1 MHIEQSNSTFI
12 HFKFNFCENNAHLCI
27 YFQLHTFLHL
37 FFSQAG
43 KQYHLWFNICLFQS
57 TSVSTVQTAGY
68 PGSDNSMCKLT
79 LINRGHI
86 FWDFTTVYPYMI
98 SKIGCL
104 SGWKFVLVTL
114 AGFLSTIYLHMLFQI
129 RCFKCWK
136 IALIIFVGL
145 YSNVYHYMNSQIGCL
160 SGCKFALVTFVGFSS
175 TMYLHVIVQICCERY
190 QKIALITFIGLFS
203 TVCPQANPI
212 AKYHCHMYLL
222 TSTRADY
229 SLNEFPPQKIS

>member
-57 TSVSTVQTAGY
+57 TSVSTVQTVVY

-86 FWDFTTVYPYMI
+86 F
-98 SKIGCL
+98 L
-104 SGWKFVLVTL
+104 
-114 AGFLSTIYLHMLFQI
+114 
-129 RCFKCWK
+129 
-136 IALIIFVGL
+136 
-145 YSNVYHYMNSQIGCL
+145 
-160 SGCKFALVTFVGFSS
+160 GFSPLCTHIWFRRLAVWVVENLYWS
-175 TMYLHVIVQICCERY
+175 HLPDFYPLFIFICFSRFAVLNVEKLHW
-190 QKIALITFIGLFS
+190 S
-203 TVCPQANPI
+203 
-212 AKYHCHMYLL
+212 
-222 TSTRADY
+222 Y
-229 SLNEFPPQKIS
+229 SLGFTPMCTIIWILRLAAWAVASLHWSHLLDFPPLCTFMWLFRFAVRDIKKLPWSHLLGFSPLCALMPTQLPNVTATCIC

>member
-1 MHIEQSNSTFI
+1 
-12 HFKFNFCENNAHLCI
+12 
-27 YFQLHTFLHL
+27 
-37 FFSQAG
+37 
-43 KQYHLWFNICLFQS
+43 
-57 TSVSTVQTAGY
+57 
-68 PGSDNSMCKLT
+68 
-79 LINRGHI
+79 
-86 FWDFTTVYPYMI
+86 MI

-212 AKYHCHMYLL
+212 AKYHCYMYLL
-222 TSTRADY
+222 TSTLADY
-229 SLNEFPPQKIS
+229 SLNEFPPQKNLLKPCTLCAYQGPANSKGKLHSFLQLIILQHGRQFPAHHRSKST